1 MDMRDHAVALAK
13 KGFRVI
19 KLRVGD
25 KPPQSKGWQKAA
37 TNDPKEVYKLWT
49 APVTFEPLPNNI
61 GIVTGN
67 GLLVL
72 DVDIKGG
79 RPGVESH
86 RLLVDDFELPESTF
100 STHTVSGGRHYFF
113 QVPPGVKVKNSA
125 NVLAPGLDVR
135 GDGGY
140 VVAPGSTIGGSV
152 YRVANDDQ
160 IAIAPPWLVEQCQE
174 NDTKQLSPRTTQQ
187 GAVLT
192 NNSPGDVERAR
203 EWLSNDAEHAI
214 EGAGGD
220 HTTYVTICRVRDFG
234 VGKDTALDLLLDV
247 WNINC
252 SPPWSVDDLQVK
264 VENAYSYAQNAQG
277 VLSPRADFGHLFTE
291 TQPPSIA
298 KSNRRQL
305 VDLRT
310 LRANATQLSIE
321 PLIEDLLTA
330 AAMSVVY
337 GESNSGKS
345 FWALYV
351 AFCVATGRPWW
362 GKPVAQGGVVYLAAE
377 GGPGLYKR
385 IAAMCQEMGV
395 DDAPFWAAPWPIDLL
410 RPADRE
416 MLAGLIR
423 DMGVRPKLIV
433 VDTLSR
439 ALAGGDENSPTD
451 MGNLVKNLDWL
462 RDATGAHIM
471 VIHHSGKDR
480 AKGARGHSLLRAA
493 TDTEIEI
500 ERGKWTVMKQRDVD
514 GEMRG
519 HFELRGVEVGTDAKG
534 RRVTSAVVRMM
545 SEFEAP
551 PLTPAEQR
559 WLAMFTDVLGG
570 DTENVYTVTQIRAK
584 VAGKLSPATP
594 PARQSL
600 QETLQ
605 ALAGKGY
612 LQRNSTKPE
621 TYQLLQVS
629 AGECR

>member
-37 TNDPKEVYKLWT
+37 TSDPKEVYKLWT

-61 GIVTGN
+61 GIVTGD

-152 YRVANDDQ
+152 YRVANDEQ

-174 NDTKQLSPRTTQQ
+174 NDTKQQPAKIAQ
-187 GAVLT
+187 AKVVLT
-192 NNSPGDVERAR
+192 NNEPGDVERAR

-220 HTTYVTICRVRDFG
+220 HTTYATICRVRDFG

-277 VLSPRADFGHLFTE
+277 VLSPRADFGHLFSDLTAIVKSK
-291 TQPPSIA
+291 SIFIEWDESA
-298 KSNRRQL
+298 DR
-305 VDLRT
+305 V
-310 LRANATQLSIE
+310 ANDMTT
-321 PLIEDLLTA
+321 PLIKGVLSVG
-330 AAMSVVY
+330 AMSVVY

-345 FWALYV
+345 FLALDL
-351 AFCVATGRPWW
+351 AFHVATGRPWN
-362 GKPVAQGGVVYLAAE
+362 GHKVRQGAVLYIAAE
-377 GGPGLYKR
+377 GGPGFHKR
-385 IAAMCQEMGV
+385 VAALRKHYDARGV
-395 DDAPFWAAPWPIDLL
+395 PFGVAPCPIDLL
-410 RPADRE
+410 RGGDTHKLIDAVRE
-416 MLAGLIR
+416 FEARKGK
-423 DMGVRPKLIV
+423 VELIV

-439 ALAGGDENSPTD
+439 ALAGGDENSSTD
-451 MGNLVKNLDWL
+451 MGAFVRHVDKL
-462 RDATGAHIM
+462 REATKTHVM
-471 VIHHSGKDR
+471 VIHHSGKDKAR
-480 AKGARGHSLLRAA
+480 GARGHSLLRAA
-493 TDTEIEI
+493 TDTEIEV

-514 GEMRG
+514 GNKSGR
-519 HFELRGVEVGTDAKG
+519 FDLQSIDVGVDTDG
-534 RRVTSAVVRMM
+534 DRITSAIVRVL
-545 SEFEAP
+545 SEFDPA
-551 PLTPAEQR
+551 PLTPAEVR
-559 WLAMFTDVLGG
+559 WMDAFTTVLDDGA
-570 DTENVYTVTQIRAK
+570 YTVAYIWDRVRTEVAYFSGVSKPAVRK
-584 VAGKLSPATP
+584 VL
-594 PARQSL
+594 
-600 QETLQ
+600 ETLETKERF
-605 ALAGKGY
+605 LRTSTNPDTY
-612 LQRNSTKPE
+612 RLQKPRE
-621 TYQLLQVS
+621 T
-629 AGECR
+629 